1 MTLFVGIDV
10 SKYKHDLAILDEH
23 GEILSKHFRFANTYQ
38 GFQKLKEHLET
49 LELPT
54 SELRIA
60 LEDTGHYADN
70 LIAFLQNIGYPTF
83 TYNPL
88 IIKEFV
94 KSLTLRKSKTD
105 KKDALSIARKLL
117 ADPTPER
124 YTVEPQLQELKELT
138 RYQNRL
144 IHERSKNK
152 TLYVRTLDIVFPE
165 FAKIV
170 KNVHNQF
177 VYDLLSKYPS
187 PQKIKRAHF
196 QSLLT
201 IKRLTADKIKQIQE
215 AAHLTIGNSS
225 LALQLEL
232 TQLIDMIRIQTI
244 QINKV
249 QEQINH
255 LMTEI
260 DSPITSITGIGQ
272 RLGAIIL
279 AEIKNIHNFKTPS
292 QLQAFA
298 GLEPSIYQS
307 GTMDITVHM
316 VKRGSSYLRYALI
329 QAAKLIANY
338 SPHFRA
344 YLRLKISQG
353 KHYNVA
359 VSHVAK
365 KLIRIVYYL
374 LKTNQSFDE
383 SKLR

>member
-1 MTLFVGIDV
+1 MTLFVGIDI

-23 GEILSKHFRFANTYQ
+23 GEILSKHFQFSNTYQ
-38 GFQKLKEHLET
+38 GFKKLKELLET
-49 LELPT
+49 LEIPT
-54 SELRIA
+54 SDLHIA

-70 LIAFLQNIGYPTF
+70 LVAFLQKLGYPTF

-88 IIKEFV
+88 LIKEFV

-117 ADPTPER
+117 SDPTPER
-124 YTVEPQLQELKELT
+124 YLVDPQVQELKELT

-165 FAKIV
+165 LARII

-177 VYDLLSKYPS
+177 VYELLSNYPT

-196 QSLLT
+196 NSLLK
-201 IKRLTADKIKQIQE
+201 IKHLTAEKINKIQE

-225 LALQLEL
+225 IALQLEI
-232 TQLIDMIRIQTI
+232 TQLIEMIRIQTKQI
-244 QINKV
+244 DKVQGQIN
-249 QEQINH
+249 I
-255 LMTEI
+255 LMADI
-260 DSPITSITGIGQ
+260 DSPITSVTGIGE

-279 AEIKNIHNFKTPS
+279 AEIKNIHNFKTPG

-307 GTMDITVHM
+307 GQMDITGHM

-338 SPHFRA
+338 SPHFKA

-365 KLIRIVYYL
+365 KLIRIIYYL
-374 LKTNQSFDE
+374 LKTNQTFDE
-383 SKLR
+383 RKLG

>member
-10 SKYKHDLAILDEH
+10 SKYKHDLAILNER
-23 GEILSKHFRFANTYQ
+23 GEILSKHFQFANTYQ

-49 LELPT
+49 LEIPT
-54 SELRIA
+54 SELHIA

-70 LIAFLQNIGYPTF
+70 LVAFLQKVGYPTF

-88 IIKEFV
+88 LIKEFV

-117 ADPTPER
+117 AEPIAER
-124 YTVEPQLQELKELT
+124 YIIEPQMQELKEMT

-152 TLYVRTLDIVFPE
+152 TLYVRVLDKVFPE
-165 FAKIV
+165 LAKIV

-177 VYDLLSKYPS
+177 VYELLTSYPT

-196 QSLLT
+196 SSLLK
-201 IKRLTADKIKQIQE
+201 IRRLTADKANQIQE
-215 AAHLTIGNSS
+215 AACLTIGNGA

-232 TQLIDMIRIQTI
+232 IQLIEMINIQTK
-244 QINKV
+244 QINQV
-249 QEQINH
+249 QEQINV
-255 LMTEI
+255 LMAEI
-260 DSPITSITGIGQ
+260 DSPITSITGISV

-279 AEIKNIHNFKTPS
+279 AEIKNIHNFKTPA

-307 GTMDITVHM
+307 GTMNITGHM

-329 QAAKLIANY
+329 QAAKLLANY
-338 SPHFRA
+338 SPHFKA
-344 YLRLKISQG
+344 YLRLKINQG
-353 KHYNVA
+353 KHYNIA

-365 KLIRIVYYL
+365 KLIRIIYTL
-374 LKTNQSFDE
+374 LKTNQTFDE
-383 SKLR
+383 HKLR

>member
-1 MTLFVGIDV
+1 M
-10 SKYKHDLAILDEH
+10 
-23 GEILSKHFRFANTYQ
+23 
-38 GFQKLKEHLET
+38 
-49 LELPT
+49 
-54 SELRIA
+54 
-60 LEDTGHYADN
+60 
-70 LIAFLQNIGYPTF
+70 
-83 TYNPL
+83 
-88 IIKEFV
+88 
-94 KSLTLRKSKTD
+94 
-105 KKDALSIARKLL
+105 
-117 ADPTPER
+117 
-124 YTVEPQLQELKELT
+124 
-138 RYQNRL
+138 
-144 IHERSKNK
+144 
-152 TLYVRTLDIVFPE
+152 
-165 FAKIV
+165 AKIV

-177 VYDLLSKYPS
+177 VYELLSNYPT

-196 QSLLT
+196 NSLLK
-201 IKRLTADKIKQIQE
+201 IKRLTADKAKQIQE

-225 LALQLEL
+225 LALQLEI
-232 TQLIDMIRIQTI
+232 TQLIEMISIQTK

-249 QEQINH
+249 QEQINT

-279 AEIKNIHNFKTPS
+279 AEIKNIHNFKTPG

-307 GTMDITVHM
+307 GTLDVTGRM

-329 QAAKLIANY
+329 QAAKLLANY

-344 YLRLKISQG
+344 YIRLKISQG

-365 KLIRIVYYL
+365 KLIRIIYYL
-374 LKTNQSFDE
+374 LKTNQYFDE

>member
-170 KNVHNQF
+170 NNVHNQF

-307 GTMDITVHM
+307 GTMDITGHM

>member
-307 GTMDITVHM
+307 GTMDITGHM